1 MKTTFLSLI
10 PVLAL
15 TSICSAATVVDTYTT
30 TSTNLFVT
38 AATSPNTSDT
48 MIRTITATG
57 TYSTVTAT
65 FTITGS
71 NDLTTSDN
79 GIGVNSGTGDA
90 VHLDGSESLT
100 LSASYSVTANT
111 GYTLISD
118 TLDTDFGNITI
129 RNNDGSAVSFDIDGT
144 SYSTTAA
151 ANAWAGRYSF
161 NDGITD
167 SSLLIDNVVG
177 DGILIDD
184 LSFSLVGGD
193 VTLETVT
200 VPEPTSASLLGL
212 GALSLLAR
220 RKR

>member
-1 MKTTFLSLI
+1 M
-10 PVLAL
+10 
-15 TSICSAATVVDTYTT
+15 
-30 TSTNLFVT
+30 
-38 AATSPNTSDT
+38 
-48 MIRTITATG
+48 
-57 TYSTVTAT
+57 
-65 FTITGS
+65 
-71 NDLTTSDN
+71 
-79 GIGVNSGTGDA
+79 NSGTGDA

-212 GALSLLAR
+212 GALSLLSR

>member
-1 MKTTFLSLI
+1 M
-10 PVLAL
+10 
-15 TSICSAATVVDTYTT
+15 
-30 TSTNLFVT
+30 
-38 AATSPNTSDT
+38 
-48 MIRTITATG
+48 
-57 TYSTVTAT
+57 TAT

-71 NDLTTSDN
+71 SALTTSDN

-90 VHLDGSESLT
+90 TQLDGSESFTLT
-100 LSASYSVTANT
+100 ASYTVTANA
-111 GYTLISD
+111 GYTFVSD
-118 TLDTDFGNITI
+118 TLSTDFGSIRI
-129 RNNDGSAVSFDIDGT
+129 RNNAGSAVSFDIDAS

-151 ANAWAGRYSF
+151 TNAWNGRYDF
-161 NDGITD
+161 NDGIID

-177 DGILIDD
+177 DGIMIDD
-184 LSFSLVGGD
+184 MGFSLIGGD